1 MLLIGIDEAGYGPTL
16 GPLCHGLCV
25 LRLPDAPGA
34 AAPDLWARLAPVASR
49 WPAPPGTIAVDDS
62 KKVYAGHG
70 DLQRLRHSVECFL
83 ACAGDRSGGT
93 PSPAEPLTRL
103 VPPEDLAAVER
114 DPWGRASESADT
126 GTDSA
131 PESAEKLK
139 LALAAEEVA
148 VVRYGA
154 RALSARDFNAWLAR
168 LGNKADVAWER
179 VAELLRE
186 AVALGRPGEP
196 ILAVVDHQG
205 GRKFYGPR
213 LQALFPEAMVWT
225 ESESA
230 ERSAYRW
237 EGGGAMARVEF
248 AERAESLSFPVA
260 LASLA
265 AKLTREFLMARFN
278 AFFRAHDGLLEP
290 TAGYPA
296 DARRFLKATVV
307 LRRRLRIADEA
318 LIRKR

>member
-49 WPAPPGTIAVDDS
+49 WPAPTGAIAVDDS

-70 DLQRLRHSVECFL
+70 DLERLRHSVECFL
-83 ACAGDRSGGT
+83 ACGDDRSGGK
-93 PSPAEPLTRL
+93 PAPAEPLARL
-103 VPPEDLAAVER
+103 VPPEDLTAVER
-114 DPWGRASESADT
+114 DPWGRASESANA

-131 PESAEKLK
+131 PESAEKLSRT
-139 LALAAEEVA
+139 LAATEVV

-154 RALSARDFNAWLAR
+154 RALSARDFNARLA
-168 LGNKADVAWER
+168 LLENKADVAWEQ
-179 VAELLRE
+179 VAALLRA
-186 AVALGRPGEP
+186 AVVLRRLGEP

-213 LQALFPEAMVWT
+213 LQALFPDVMVWT

-237 EGGGAMARVEF
+237 EGGGGTARVEF

-260 LASLA
+260 LASLV
-265 AKLTREFLMARFN
+265 AKLTRELLMARFN
-278 AFFRAHDGLLEP
+278 AFFRAYDQSLKP

-296 DARRFLKATVV
+296 DARRFLKATAA
-307 LRRRLRIADEA
+307 LRRRLRIPDEA

>member
-49 WPAPPGTIAVDDS
+49 WPAPPGAIAVDDS

-70 DLQRLRHSVECFL
+70 DLERLRHSVGCFL
-83 ACAGDRSGGT
+83 ACERDRSGGK
-93 PSPAEPLTRL
+93 PSPAEPIARL
-103 VPPEDLAAVER
+103 VPPEDLTAVER
-114 DPWGRASESADT
+114 DPWGRASETIAA

-139 LALAAEEVA
+139 LALTAAEVA

-154 RALSARDFNAWLAR
+154 RALSARDFNARLAR

-186 AVALGRPGEP
+186 AVALRRPGEL

-213 LQALFPEAMVWT
+213 LQALFPDVMVWT

-230 ERSAYRW
+230 ERSTYRW

-248 AERAESLSFPVA
+248 AEKAESLSFPVA

-265 AKLTREFLMARFN
+265 AKLTRELLMARFN
-278 AFFRAHDGLLEP
+278 AFFRGHDQSLKP

-296 DARRFLKATVV
+296 DARRFLKATAA
-307 LRRRLRIADEA
+307 LRRRLRITDEA

>member
-1 MLLIGIDEAGYGPTL
+1 MLMIGIDEAGYGPTL

-49 WPAPPGTIAVDDS
+49 WPAPLGVVAVDDS

-70 DLQRLRHSVECFL
+70 NLERLRHSVECFL
-83 ACAGDRSGGT
+83 VCESDRSGGK
-93 PSPAEPLTRL
+93 PSPAEPIVRL
-103 VPPEDLAAVER
+103 LPPEDLVAVEC
-114 DPWGRASESADT
+114 DPWGRPSESADA
-126 GTDSA
+126 GTHRA
-131 PESAEKLK
+131 LESAEKLK
-139 LALAAEEVA
+139 LALAAEKIA
-148 VVRYGA
+148 VVRCCA
-154 RALSARDFNAWLAR
+154 RALSARDFNARLA
-168 LGNKADVAWER
+168 LVGNKADVAWEQ
-179 VAELLRE
+179 VAALLC
-186 AVALGRPGEP
+186 AAFALRRPGEP
-196 ILAVVDHQG
+196 IFAVVDHQG

-213 LQALFPEAMVWT
+213 LQALFPDAMVWT

-248 AERAESLSFPVA
+248 AEKAESLSFPVA

-265 AKLTREFLMARFN
+265 AKLTRELLMARFN
-278 AFFRAHDGLLEP
+278 AFFRAHDHSLEP

-296 DARRFLKATVV
+296 DARRFLKATAA
-307 LRRRLRIADEA
+307 LRRRLRIPDEA
-318 LIRKR
+318 LIRTR